1 MFLMELH
8 HPNVIKLEEV
18 IRADN
23 NRDIYLVFEHMD
35 NDLYTLIRED
45 ILAERHR
52 KYIFYQM
59 AKALYFLHSAG
70 LIHRDVKPSNV
81 LVNEN
86 CEAKLC
92 DFGLVRSIDDQV
104 EDSSDI
110 LT

>member
-35 NDLYTLIRED
+35 IDLYTLIRED

>member
-1 MFLMELH
+1 MELA

-18 IRADN
+18 IRAEN

-35 NDLYTLIRED
+35 IDLFTLIRED

-59 AKALYFLHSAG
+59 AKALYFLHSGG
-70 LIHRDVKPSNV
+70 LIHRDIKPSNV

-92 DFGLVRSIDDQV
+92 DFGLVRSLDDGP
-104 EDSSDI
+104 EDPQDV